1 MTFRFKF
8 LWLSQDKTLKNILR
22 DSCHLLREN
31 IKTVVYK
38 MSIDKVT
45 ELYTILQHLKKM
57 HSQANDFK
65 QITQI

>member
-31 IKTVVYK
+31 IKTVLCK

-45 ELYTILQHLKKM
+45 ELCTIL
-57 HSQANDFK
+57 
-65 QITQI
+65 

>member
-31 IKTVVYK
+31 IKTVLYK
-38 MSIDKVT
+38 MSIDKIT
-45 ELYTILQHLKKM
+45 ELYTIL
-57 HSQANDFK
+57 
-65 QITQI
+65 